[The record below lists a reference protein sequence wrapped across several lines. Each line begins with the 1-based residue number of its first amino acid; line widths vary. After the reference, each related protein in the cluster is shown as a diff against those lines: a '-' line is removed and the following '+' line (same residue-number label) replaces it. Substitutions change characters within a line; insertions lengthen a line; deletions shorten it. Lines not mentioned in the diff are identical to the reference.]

1 MVDGVQDFL
10 RTGVIDCPQDAGLTL
25 RSCEATG
32 FANIGVFETTRGFKY
47 QRSRL
52 LGIRAAGQRQQ

>member
-10 RTGVIDCPQDAGLTL
+10 RTGIIDCPQDARLAL
-25 RSCEATG
+25 RPREATG
-32 FANIGVFETTRGFKY
+32 FANIRVFETTRSLEN